1 MVKYVLYVELNR
13 FFFGGIPYMRNQFL
27 RSFLHLNLLD
37 YQAIKIKKKYRK
49 ATAELIYCNA
59 PKLPPEREV

>member
-1 MVKYVLYVELNR
+1 MW
-13 FFFGGIPYMRNQFL
+13 NQFF

-37 YQAIKIKKKYRK
+37 YKAIKIKKKYRK